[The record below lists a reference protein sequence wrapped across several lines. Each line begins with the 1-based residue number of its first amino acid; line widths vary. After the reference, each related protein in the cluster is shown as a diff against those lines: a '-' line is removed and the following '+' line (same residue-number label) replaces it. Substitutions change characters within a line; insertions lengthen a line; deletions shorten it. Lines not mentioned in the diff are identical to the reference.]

1 MELLL
6 LFRKKKQNP
15 LIKPLSLLSLE
26 DSDTSRKVLRS
37 SNEEVQFP
45 LSEEDLSTLL
55 SMESLL
61 HKLGGVGLAAPQ
73 VGVNK
78 KMAVIFIPE
87 AAARH
92 GVQPRTM
99 HEIINPQYEPVD
111 LQPQTNTQTEVE
123 GCHSVRCMT
132 GPVARPDLIR
142 VTYQDRLGLRYSREE
157 GGFYS
162 RVLQHEIDHLQGTM
176 FVDRL
181 LLSHLHSSVDYHL
194 IFT

>member
-15 LIKPLSLLSLE
+15 LIRPLSLLSLE

-99 HEIINPQYEPVD
+99 RAK
-111 LQPQTNTQTEVE
+111 
-123 GCHSVRCMT
+123 SR
-132 GPVARPDLIR
+132 IR
-142 VTYQDRLGLRYSREE
+142 
-157 GGFYS
+157 
-162 RVLQHEIDHLQGTM
+162 
-176 FVDRL
+176 
-181 LLSHLHSSVDYHL
+181 
-194 IFT
+194 